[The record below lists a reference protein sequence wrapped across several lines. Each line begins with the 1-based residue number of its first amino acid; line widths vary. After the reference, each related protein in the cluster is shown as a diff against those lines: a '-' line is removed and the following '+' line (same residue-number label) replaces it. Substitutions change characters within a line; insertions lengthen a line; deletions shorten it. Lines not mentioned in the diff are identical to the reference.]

1 MLSSSHSYPGHDTAE
16 DSVPGEQ
23 ETSPVSADISTGLPG
38 TISCHSDHTAPTN
51 LMCLSPQSK
60 IEMEMNVRSA
70 TLNQEQMSPNSIIF
84 EKLKLALLRSKDLVE
99 SHELENVINSSNGD
113 FFSTTIFK
121 AVQVNIGCK

>member
-1 MLSSSHSYPGHDTAE
+1 
-16 DSVPGEQ
+16 
-23 ETSPVSADISTGLPG
+23 
-38 TISCHSDHTAPTN
+38 
-51 LMCLSPQSK
+51 
-60 IEMEMNVRSA
+60 MEMNVRSA